1 MCVYVC
7 MCMCVCVCTYM
18 GVLCVCVCVC
28 MCVCM
33 YICVFCACVCVCMVC
48 GGYDIGCVEG
58 NTFSECSV
66 VLEVLLQGCW
76 KIACSLHH

>member
-1 MCVYVC
+1 MYVCVCVYVY
-7 MCMCVCVCTYM
+7 VCVCMYIY
-18 GVLCVCVCVC
+18 GCFVRVCVCVCVY
-28 MCVCM
+28 VCI
-33 YICVFCACVCVCMVC
+33 YVCFVRVCVCMVC